1 MNVFIAAKYETR
13 IDLWPV
19 RAVIHGLGHRVVS
32 SWLDEATPRGGSTP
46 EDEWKAGIR
55 DRNDIRRS
63 DLFILDTTAPSETGG
78 REVELGFALAQAK
91 VVWHVGPNRNIY
103 HQSVTMAFDSWIQA
117 LGYLAYFR
125 VPSGAGSGGAPSN
138 G

>member
-1 MNVFIAAKYETR
+1 MNIFIAAKYETR

-19 RAVIHGLGHRVVS
+19 RSIIEGLRHRVVS
-32 SWLDEATPRGGSTP
+32 GWLDEATPREQATP

-63 DLFILDTTAPSETGG
+63 DLFILDTTALSETGG
-78 REVELGFALAQAK
+78 REVELGFALSQAK
-91 VVWHVGPNRNIY
+91 IVWRVGPVRNIY
-103 HQSVTMAFDSWIQA
+103 HRSIPVAFDSWLQA
-117 LGYLAYFR
+117 LGYLAYC
-125 VPSGAGSGGAPSN
+125 GAPSD